1 MLLMVEK
8 GTRGG
13 ICHSLYWYTKAN
25 DKYKIDYDKK
35 RIVIFS
41 ILVLN
46 NLHGYAMS
54 QKLPVKTY
62 KWFKYISKFEENFI
76 RSCNKKVINL
86 LDKTEYVIHT
96 QNLKQALD
104 HELFF

>member
-1 MLLMVEK
+1 MP
-8 GTRGG
+8 
-13 ICHSLYWYTKAN
+13 
-25 DKYKIDYDKK
+25 
-35 RIVIFS
+35 
-41 ILVLN
+41 
-46 NLHGYAMS
+46 